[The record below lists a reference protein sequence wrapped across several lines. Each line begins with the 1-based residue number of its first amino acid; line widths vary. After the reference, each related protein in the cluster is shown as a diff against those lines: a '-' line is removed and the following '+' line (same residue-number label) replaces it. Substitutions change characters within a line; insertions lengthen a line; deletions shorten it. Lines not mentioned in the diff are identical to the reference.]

1 MSYHAFAA
9 YYDRLMEQVD
19 YRRRAQYF
27 NAILKQHLGAV
38 EKPILLDLACGT
50 GSLSVELSRLGYDV
64 IGVDGSADMLS
75 EAAPKGTESVLWLC
89 QDFCSLDLYGTV
101 DAAVCALD
109 SLNHLTDEAAL
120 ETAIGR
126 VALFTAPGG
135 VFVFDVNTPYK
146 HREVLGQ
153 NTFVYDLGDLY
164 CVWQNTTD
172 ETLLTEITL
181 DFFVREE
188 SLYARDGE
196 SFCERGYEHE
206 TLAGILDR
214 AGFELLAVYA
224 GDTFEPV
231 GETTQRAVY
240 VARRRG

>member
-1 MSYHAFAA
+1 MA
-9 YYDRLMEQVD
+9 
-19 YRRRAQYF
+19 
-27 NAILKQHLGAV
+27 

-75 EAAPKGTESVLWLC
+75 EAASKGAGEILWLC
-89 QDFCSLDLYGTV
+89 QDFSSLDLYGHGGRGGLRARQPQPHHRR
-101 DAAVCALD
+101 DGARGRD
-109 SLNHLTDEAAL
+109 R
-120 ETAIGR
+120 R

-146 HREVLGQ
+146 HREILGQ

-164 CVWQNTTD
+164 CVWQNATD
-172 ETLLTEITL
+172 DTLLTEITL
-181 DFFVREE
+181 DFFVREKT
-188 SLYARDGE
+188 LYAREGE
-196 SFCERGYEHE
+196 SFCERGYSHD

-224 GDTFEPV
+224 GDTFDPV

-240 VARRRG
+240 AARRRG